1 MLFCT
6 MDDPTI
12 FSLTFA
18 TKPGE
23 KVSVIGGSEVA
34 VASADLS
41 EVEYDTKDGPI
52 R

>member
-1 MLFCT
+1 

-23 KVSVIGGSEVA
+23 KVSVIAGSEVA

-41 EVEYDTKDGPI
+41 EVEYDMKDGPI